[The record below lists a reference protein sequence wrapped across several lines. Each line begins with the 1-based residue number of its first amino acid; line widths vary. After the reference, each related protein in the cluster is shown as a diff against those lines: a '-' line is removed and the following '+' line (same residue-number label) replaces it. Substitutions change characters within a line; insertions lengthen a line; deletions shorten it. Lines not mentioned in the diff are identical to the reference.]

1 MERLKLKKVIY
12 LSPDD
17 PDPVFLSF
25 LEDQG
30 IKLVRL
36 GMNES
41 SFHSSWNSISEE
53 TVLEA
58 LKIILGRSLRV
69 FMVKRHLKCVIQ
81 TRGITPSMLWTT

>member
-30 IKLVRL
+30 IEIVRL
-36 GMNES
+36 GTNEA
-41 SFHSSWNSISEE
+41 SFNSSWNSISEE

-58 LKIILGRSLRV
+58 LKIILGKQRFSVMHERRFNFSFLL
-69 FMVKRHLKCVIQ
+69 F
-81 TRGITPSMLWTT
+81 G